1 MLKFKNKILG
11 YIKNIP
17 KSRVASYG
25 QAAAMSGK
33 PRAARALGWILRR
46 IDASDKAIPW
56 WRVVNNKGVISI
68 KGNWTVSKDLQAKLL
83 QKEGVEVKKDF
94 TLDIQKYRFKY

>member
-1 MLKFKNKILG
+1 MC
-11 YIKNIP
+11 
-17 KSRVASYG
+17 
-25 QAAAMSGK
+25 GK
-33 PRAARALGWILRR
+33 PRGAREVGWILRR

-94 TLDIQKYRFKY
+94 TFSLYSLESQCSRERPWLHYIFGL